1 MSMHIC
7 IYEDSGC
14 NNLLPMAYV
23 RPVYDLFCG
32 MVSIQE
38 KLIRNFPQASLTLH
52 TRSVLEKVVRD
63 RYPDCLVNE
72 FPKGLEEIVFINGRT
87 LLNSKTVLHKLGKN
101 QSFTINDKVV
111 AARLSGAELATV
123 IETVQNGMTIDLDET
138 AIEKQEI
145 DGVLVEYIWDLIQAN
160 SDQIRS
166 DFAFATQERGSSVN
180 DNGTVIHNQN
190 VFIDKTAKIMPQVV
204 VDGSNGPVFIDR
216 DVLIQPHVYIQ
227 GPVYIGP
234 SVLIKAGAQIYSGS
248 SIAEGCKIGGEVNN
262 SIILPWSN
270 KAHGGY
276 LGSSYVGSWVNIGAG
291 TNNSNL
297 KNNYSV
303 VKVTVNGEVID
314 TGLQFMGLIMGDHS
328 KCGINTTF
336 NTGTNVG
343 INCNLYGSAMHDKHI
358 SSFTWGSAVDGY
370 TTYNLDKALA
380 VNKTVMSR
388 RQHKLSKFDE
398 ELLRNVFQL
407 TTG

>member
-1 MSMHIC
+1 MHIC
-7 IYEDSGC
+7 IYEDPGC
-14 NNLLPMAYV
+14 NNLLPMVYM

-32 MVSIQE
+32 MVSLRE
-38 KLIRNFPQASLTLH
+38 KLIRNFPKASITLH
-52 TRSVLEKVVRD
+52 TRSVLENVVRD
-63 RYPDCLVNE
+63 RYPDCLVND
-72 FPKGLEEIVFINGRT
+72 FPAELKEIVFINGRT
-87 LLNSKTVLHKLGKN
+87 LLSSETVLNKLGKN
-101 QSFTINDKVV
+101 QSFTINNKVI
-111 AARLSGAELATV
+111 AARLSGDQLTTT
-123 IETVQNGMTIDLDET
+123 IKKVQNGITFDLDET
-138 AIEKQEI
+138 AIEKQKI
-145 DGVLVEYIWDLIQAN
+145 DGVLVEFIWDLIQAN

-166 DFAFATQERGSSVN
+166 DFTFATQGKVESVIE
-180 DNGTVIHNQN
+180 DDTVIQNKN
-190 VFIDKTAKIMPQVV
+190 VFIDKTAKIFPQVI

-216 DVLIQPHVYIQ
+216 NAVIQPHVYIQ
-227 GPVYIGP
+227 GPAYIGP

-270 KAHGGY
+270 KAHNGF

-297 KNNYSV
+297 KNNYGA
-303 VKVTVNGEVID
+303 VKVTVNGKVID

-343 INCNLYGSAMHDKHI
+343 INCNLYGSAMHKRHI
-358 SSFTWGSAVDGY
+358 SSFTWGSAAEDY
-370 TTYNLDKALA
+370 ITYKLDKALA

-388 RQHKLSKFDE
+388 RKKHLSKYEE
-398 ELLRNVFQL
+398 ELLRNIFQL

>member
-1 MSMHIC
+1 MHIC

-14 NNLLPMAYV
+14 NNLLPMTYV

-32 MVSIQE
+32 MVSLQE
-38 KLIRNFPQASLTLH
+38 KLIRNFPQASITLH

-72 FPKGLEEIVFINGRT
+72 FPAGLEEILFINGRS
-87 LLNSKTVLHKLGKN
+87 LLNSKTELNKLGKN
-101 QSFTINDKVV
+101 QSFIINDTVV
-111 AARLSGAELATV
+111 AARLSGAELTIP
-123 IETVQNGMTIDLDET
+123 IETVQNGITIDLDEA
-138 AIEKQEI
+138 AIDRQKV
-145 DGVLVEYIWDLIQAN
+145 DGILVEYIWDLIQAN
-160 SDQIRS
+160 GDQIRS
-166 DFAFATQERGSSVN
+166 DFTFAIQGRGDAVIDDGTIIN
-180 DNGTVIHNQN
+180 DEN
-190 VFIDKTAKIMPQVV
+190 VFIDKTAKIMPHVV

-216 DVLIQPHVYIQ
+216 DVVIQPHVYVQ

-297 KNNYSV
+297 KNNYGA
-303 VKVTVNGEVID
+303 VKVTVDGEAID

-336 NTGTNVG
+336 NTGTSIG
-343 INCNLYGSAMHDKHI
+343 INCNLYGSVIHEKHI
-358 SSFTWGSAVDGY
+358 PSFTWGSAVGGY
-370 TTYNLDKALA
+370 TTYKLEKALS
-380 VNKTVMSR
+380 VNKIVMSR
-388 RQHKLSKFDE
+388 RKKSLKRNDE
-398 ELLRNVFQL
+398 ELLRNIFQL
-407 TTG
+407 TIG

>member
-1 MSMHIC
+1 MHIC

-14 NNLLPMAYV
+14 NNLLPMTYV

-32 MVSIQE
+32 MVSLQE
-38 KLIRNFPQASLTLH
+38 KLIRNFPQASITLH

-63 RYPDCLVNE
+63 RYPDYLVNE
-72 FPKGLEEIVFINGRT
+72 FPAGLEEILFINGRS
-87 LLNSKTVLHKLGKN
+87 LLNSKTELNKLGKN
-101 QSFTINDKVV
+101 QSFIINDTVV
-111 AARLSGAELATV
+111 AARLSGAELTIP
-123 IETVQNGMTIDLDET
+123 IETVQNGITIDLDET
-138 AIEKQEI
+138 AIERQKV
-145 DGVLVEYIWDLIQAN
+145 DGILVEYIWDLIQAN
-160 SDQIRS
+160 GDQIRS
-166 DFAFATQERGSSVN
+166 DFTFAIQGRGDSVIDDGTITN
-180 DNGTVIHNQN
+180 DEN
-190 VFIDKTAKIMPQVV
+190 VFIDKTAKIMPHVV

-216 DVLIQPHVYIQ
+216 DVVIQPHVYVQ

-297 KNNYSV
+297 KNNYGA
-303 VKVTVNGEVID
+303 VKVTVDGEAID

-336 NTGTNVG
+336 NTGTSIG
-343 INCNLYGSAMHDKHI
+343 INCNLYGSVIHENHI
-358 SSFTWGSAVDGY
+358 PSFTWGSAVGGY
-370 TTYNLDKALA
+370 TTYKLEKALS
-380 VNKTVMSR
+380 VNKIVMSR
-388 RQHKLSKFDE
+388 RKKSLKRNDE

>member
-1 MSMHIC
+1 MHIC
-7 IYEDSGC
+7 IYEDPGC
-14 NNLLPMAYV
+14 NNLLPMVYM

-32 MVSIQE
+32 MVSLRE
-38 KLIRNFPQASLTLH
+38 KLIRNFPKASITLH
-52 TRSVLEKVVRD
+52 TRSVLENVVRD
-63 RYPDCLVNE
+63 RYPDCLVND
-72 FPKGLEEIVFINGRT
+72 FPAELKEIVFINGRT
-87 LLNSKTVLHKLGKN
+87 LLSSETVLNKLGKN
-101 QSFTINDKVV
+101 QSFTINNKVI
-111 AARLSGAELATV
+111 AARLSGNQLTTT
-123 IETVQNGMTIDLDET
+123 IKKVQNGITFDLDET
-138 AIEKQEI
+138 AIEKQKI
-145 DGVLVEYIWDLIQAN
+145 DGVLVEFIWDLIQAN

-166 DFAFATQERGSSVN
+166 DFTFATQGKVESVIE
-180 DNGTVIHNQN
+180 DDTVIQNKN
-190 VFIDKTAKIMPQVV
+190 VFIDKTAKIFPQVI

-216 DVLIQPHVYIQ
+216 NAVIQPHVYIQ
-227 GPVYIGP
+227 GPAYIGP

-270 KAHGGY
+270 KAHNGF

-297 KNNYSV
+297 KNNYGA
-303 VKVTVNGEVID
+303 VKVTVNGKVID

-343 INCNLYGSAMHDKHI
+343 INCNLYGSAMHKRHI
-358 SSFTWGSAVDGY
+358 SSFTWGSAAEDY
-370 TTYNLDKALA
+370 ITYKFDKALA

-388 RQHKLSKFDE
+388 RKKHLSKYEE
-398 ELLRNVFQL
+398 ELLRNIFQL

>member
-1 MSMHIC
+1 MVYM
-7 IYEDSGC
+7 
-14 NNLLPMAYV
+14 

-32 MVSIQE
+32 IVTLQE
-38 KLIRNFPQASLTLH
+38 KLIRNFPKASITLH
-52 TRSVLEKVVRD
+52 TRSVLESVVRD
-63 RYPDCLVNE
+63 RYPDCLVND
-72 FPKGLEEIVFINGRT
+72 FPAELKEIVFINGRT
-87 LLNSKTVLHKLGKN
+87 LLSSETALNKLGKN
-101 QSFTINDKVV
+101 QSFTINNKVV
-111 AARLSGAELATV
+111 AARLSGDQLTTT
-123 IETVQNGMTIDLDET
+123 IKKTQNGITFDFDET

-248 SIAEGCKIGGEVNN
+248 SIAKGCKIGGEVNN

-343 INCNLYGSAMHDKHI
+343 INCNLYGSAMHEKHI
-358 SSFTWGSAVDGY
+358 PSFTWGSASDGY
-370 TTYNLDKALA
+370 TTNKLEKALS
-380 VNKTVMSR
+380 VNKIVMSR
-388 RQHKLSKFDE
+388 RKKSLKKNDE
-398 ELLRNVFQL
+398 ELLQNIFQL
-407 TTG
+407 TIG

>member
-1 MSMHIC
+1 MHIC

-14 NNLLPMAYV
+14 NNLLPMTYV

-32 MVSIQE
+32 MVSLQE
-38 KLIRNFPQASLTLH
+38 KLIRNFPQASITLH

-63 RYPDCLVNE
+63 RYPDYLVNE
-72 FPKGLEEIVFINGRT
+72 FPAGLEEILFINGRS
-87 LLNSKTVLHKLGKN
+87 LLNSKTELNKLGKN
-101 QSFTINDKVV
+101 QSFIINDTVV
-111 AARLSGAELATV
+111 AARLSGAELTIP
-123 IETVQNGMTIDLDET
+123 IETVQNGITIDLDET
-138 AIEKQEI
+138 AIERQKV
-145 DGVLVEYIWDLIQAN
+145 DGILVEYIWDLIQAN
-160 SDQIRS
+160 GDQIRS
-166 DFAFATQERGSSVN
+166 DFTFAIQGRGDAVIDDGTIIN
-180 DNGTVIHNQN
+180 DEN
-190 VFIDKTAKIMPQVV
+190 VFIDKTAKIMPHVV

-216 DVLIQPHVYIQ
+216 DVVIQPHVYVQ

-297 KNNYSV
+297 KNNYGA
-303 VKVTVNGEVID
+303 VKVTVDGEAID

-336 NTGTNVG
+336 NTGTSIG
-343 INCNLYGSAMHDKHI
+343 INCNLYGSVIHENHI
-358 SSFTWGSAVDGY
+358 PSFTWGSAVGGY
-370 TTYNLDKALA
+370 TTYKLEKALS
-380 VNKTVMSR
+380 VNKIVMSR
-388 RQHKLSKFDE
+388 RKKSLKRNDE

>member
-1 MSMHIC
+1 MHIC

-14 NNLLPMAYV
+14 NNLLPMTYV

-32 MVSIQE
+32 MVSLQE
-38 KLIRNFPQASLTLH
+38 KLIRNFPQASITLH

-72 FPKGLEEIVFINGRT
+72 FPAGLKEILFINGRS
-87 LLNSKTVLHKLGKN
+87 LLNSKTELNKLGKN
-101 QSFTINDKVV
+101 QSFIINDTVV
-111 AARLSGAELATV
+111 AARLSGAELTIP
-123 IETVQNGMTIDLDET
+123 IETVQNGITIDLDET
-138 AIEKQEI
+138 AIERQKV
-145 DGVLVEYIWDLIQAN
+145 DGILVEYIWDLIQAN
-160 SDQIRS
+160 GDQIRS
-166 DFAFATQERGSSVN
+166 DFTFAIQGRGDAVIDDGTIIN
-180 DNGTVIHNQN
+180 DEN
-190 VFIDKTAKIMPQVV
+190 VFIDKTAKIMPHVV

-216 DVLIQPHVYIQ
+216 DVVIQPHVYVQ

-297 KNNYSV
+297 KNNYGA
-303 VKVTVNGEVID
+303 VKVTVDGEAID

-336 NTGTNVG
+336 NTGTSIG
-343 INCNLYGSAMHDKHI
+343 INCNLYGSVIHENHI
-358 SSFTWGSAVDGY
+358 PSFTWGSAVGGY
-370 TTYNLDKALA
+370 TTYKLEKALS
-380 VNKTVMSR
+380 VNKIVMSR
-388 RQHKLSKFDE
+388 RKKSLKRNDE

>member
-1 MSMHIC
+1 MHIC

-32 MVSIQE
+32 MVSLQE
-38 KLIRNFPQASLTLH
+38 KLIRNFPQASITLH

-72 FPKGLEEIVFINGRT
+72 FPAGLEEIVFINGRT
-87 LLNSKTVLHKLGKN
+87 LLNSETELNKLGKN
-101 QSFTINDKVV
+101 QSFIINDTVV
-111 AARLSGAELATV
+111 AARLSGAELTMPV
-123 IETVQNGMTIDLDET
+123 ETVQNGITFDLDGT
-138 AIEKQEI
+138 AFEKQKI

-160 SDQIRS
+160 GDQIRS
-166 DFAFATQERGSSVN
+166 DFVLATRGSEESAIDDV
-180 DNGTVIHNQN
+180 TVIHNQN
-190 VFIDKTAKIMPQVV
+190 VFIDKTAEIMPQVV
-204 VDGSNGPVFIDR
+204 VDGADGPVFIDR
-216 DVLIQPHVYIQ
+216 NAVIQPHVYIQ

-270 KAHGGY
+270 KAHSGY

-291 TNNSNL
+291 TDNSNL
-297 KNNYSV
+297 KNNYGA
-303 VKVTVNGEVID
+303 VKLTVNGEVID

-343 INCNLYGSAMHDKHI
+343 INCNLYGSAMHEKHI
-358 SSFTWGSAVDGY
+358 PSFTWGSASDGY
-370 TTYNLDKALA
+370 TTYKLEKALS
-380 VNKTVMSR
+380 VNKIVMSR
-388 RQHKLSKFDE
+388 RKKSLTKNDE
-398 ELLRNVFQL
+398 ELLQNIFQL
-407 TTG
+407 TIG

>member
-1 MSMHIC
+1 MHIC

-14 NNLLPMAYV
+14 NNLLPMVYM

-32 MVSIQE
+32 IVSLQE
-38 KLIRNFPQASLTLH
+38 KLIRNFPKSSITLH
-52 TRSVLEKVVRD
+52 TRSVLESVVRD
-63 RYPDCLVNE
+63 RYPDCLVND
-72 FPKGLEEIVFINGRT
+72 FPAELKEIVFINGRT
-87 LLNSKTVLHKLGKN
+87 LLSSETALNKLGKN
-101 QSFTINDKVV
+101 QSFTINNKVV
-111 AARLSGAELATV
+111 AARLSGDLLSTIIKKV
-123 IETVQNGMTIDLDET
+123 RNGITFDIDET
-138 AIEKQEI
+138 TIEKQKI

-166 DFAFATQERGSSVN
+166 DFTFATEGKVGSVI
-180 DNGTVIHNQN
+180 DDGTVIEDQN
-190 VFIDKTAKIMPQVV
+190 VFIDKTAKIFPQVI

-216 DVLIQPHVYIQ
+216 NAVIQPHVYIQ

-262 SIILPWSN
+262 SIISAWSN
-270 KAHGGY
+270 KAHNGY
-276 LGSSYVGSWVNIGAG
+276 LGTSYVGSWVNIGAG

-297 KNNYSV
+297 KNNYGT
-303 VKVTVNGEVID
+303 VKLTVNGEFVD

-336 NTGTNVG
+336 NTGTTVG
-343 INCNLYGSAMHDKHI
+343 INCNLYGSAIHKKHI
-358 SSFTWGSAVDGY
+358 SSFTWGCAVDDY
-370 TTYNLDKALA
+370 TTYKLDKALS

-388 RQHKLSKFDE
+388 RQHNLSKYE
-398 ELLRNVFQL
+398 KELLENIFQL

>member
-32 MVSIQE
+32 MVSLQE
-38 KLIRNFPQASLTLH
+38 KLIRNFPQASITLH

-72 FPKGLEEIVFINGRT
+72 FPAGLEEIVFINGRT
-87 LLNSKTVLHKLGKN
+87 LLNSETELNKLGKN
-101 QSFTINDKVV
+101 QSFIINDTVV
-111 AARLSGAELATV
+111 AARLSGAELTMPV
-123 IETVQNGMTIDLDET
+123 ETVQNGITFDLDGTEF
-138 AIEKQEI
+138 EKQKI

-160 SDQIRS
+160 GNQIRS
-166 DFAFATQERGSSVN
+166 DFALATRGSEESAIDDV
-180 DNGTVIHNQN
+180 TVIHNQN
-190 VFIDKTAKIMPQVV
+190 VFIDKTAKIMPQVII
-204 VDGSNGPVFIDR
+204 DGADGPVFIDR
-216 DVLIQPHVYIQ
+216 SAVIQPHVYIQ

-234 SVLIKAGAQIYSGS
+234 STLIKAGAKLYSGT

-270 KAHGGY
+270 KAHSGY

-291 TNNSNL
+291 TDNSNL
-297 KNNYSV
+297 KNNYGI

-343 INCNLYGSAMHDKHI
+343 INCNLYGSAMHEKYI
-358 SSFTWGSAVDGY
+358 PSFTWGSASDGY
-370 TTYNLDKALA
+370 TTYKLEKALS
-380 VNKTVMSR
+380 VNKIVMSR
-388 RQHKLSKFDE
+388 RKKSLTKNDE
-398 ELLRNVFQL
+398 ELLQNIFQL
-407 TTG
+407 TIG

>member
-1 MSMHIC
+1 MHIC

-14 NNLLPMAYV
+14 NNLLPMIYM

-32 MVSIQE
+32 IVSLQE
-38 KLIRNFPQASLTLH
+38 KLIRNFPKASITLH
-52 TRSVLEKVVRD
+52 TRSVLENVVRD
-63 RYPDCLVNE
+63 RYPDCLVND
-72 FPKGLEEIVFINGRT
+72 FPDELKEIVFINGRT
-87 LLNSKTVLHKLGKN
+87 LLSSETELNKLGRN
-101 QSFTINDKVV
+101 QSFTINNKVV
-111 AARLSGAELATV
+111 AARLSGDQLSTL
-123 IETVQNGMTIDLDET
+123 IKKVQNGITFDLDEIT
-138 AIEKQEI
+138 IEKQKI

-166 DFAFATQERGSSVN
+166 DFTFATEGRVGSVI
-180 DNGTVIHNQN
+180 DDGTVIQDQN
-190 VFIDKTAKIMPQVV
+190 VFIDKTAKIFPQVI

-216 DVLIQPHVYIQ
+216 NAVIQPHVYIQ

-297 KNNYSV
+297 KNNYGA
-303 VKVTVNGEVID
+303 VKVTVDGEAID

-336 NTGTNVG
+336 NTGTSIG
-343 INCNLYGSAMHDKHI
+343 INCNLYGSVIHENHI
-358 SSFTWGSAVDGY
+358 PSFTWGSAVGGY
-370 TTYNLDKALA
+370 TTYKLEKALS
-380 VNKTVMSR
+380 VNKIVMSR
-388 RQHKLSKFDE
+388 RKKSLKRNDE

>member
-1 MSMHIC
+1 MYIC
-7 IYEDSGC
+7 IYEDSGY
-14 NNLLPMAYV
+14 NNLLPMTYM

-32 MVSIQE
+32 MASLQE
-38 KLIRNFPQASLTLH
+38 KLVRSFPQASITLH
-52 TRSVLEKVVRD
+52 TRSVLENVVRN
-63 RYPDCLVNE
+63 RYPDCLVNN
-72 FPKGLEEIVFINGRT
+72 FPADLKEIMFINGRT
-87 LLNSKTVLHKLGKN
+87 LLNSETVLNKLGKD
-101 QSFTINDKVV
+101 QSFTINDKIV
-111 AARLSGAELATV
+111 AARLSGDQLTSTIKE
-123 IETVQNGMTIDLDET
+123 VQNGTTFNLDET
-138 AIEKQEI
+138 VIEKQEI

-160 SDQIRS
+160 GDQIRS
-166 DFAFATQERGSSVN
+166 DFTFATQGKRESII
-180 DNGTVIHNQN
+180 DDGTVIHNQN

-204 VDGSNGPVFIDR
+204 IDGSNGPVFIDR
-216 DVLIQPHVYIQ
+216 NAVIQPHVYIQ
-227 GPVYIGP
+227 GPAYIGP

-297 KNNYSV
+297 KNNYGA
-303 VKVTVNGEVID
+303 VKVTVDGEAID

-336 NTGTNVG
+336 NTGTSIG
-343 INCNLYGSAMHDKHI
+343 INCNLYGSVIHEKHI
-358 SSFTWGSAVDGY
+358 PSFTWGSAVGGY
-370 TTYNLDKALA
+370 TTYKLEKALS
-380 VNKTVMSR
+380 VNKIVMSR
-388 RQHKLSKFDE
+388 RKKSLKRNDE

>member
-1 MSMHIC
+1 MHIC

-72 FPKGLEEIVFINGRT
+72 FPAGLEEIIFINGRT
-87 LLNSKTVLHKLGKN
+87 LLNSETVLHKLGKN

-111 AARLSGAELATV
+111 VARLSGAELATV

-166 DFAFATQERGSSVN
+166 DFAFATQGRGSSVN

-216 DVLIQPHVYIQ
+216 DVVIQPHVYIQ

-262 SIILPWSN
+262 SIISAWSN
-270 KAHGGY
+270 KAHNGY

-297 KNNYSV
+297 KNNYGT
-303 VKVTVNGEVID
+303 VKLTVNGEVVD
-314 TGLQFMGLIMGDHS
+314 TGLQFIGLIMGDHS

-336 NTGTNVG
+336 NTGTTVG
-343 INCNLYGSAMHDKHI
+343 INCNLYGSTIHKKHI
-358 SSFTWGSAVDGY
+358 SSFTWGSAVDDY
-370 TTYNLDKALA
+370 TTYKLDKALA
-380 VNKTVMSR
+380 VNNTVMSR
-388 RQHKLSKFDE
+388 RQQNLSKYE
-398 ELLRNVFQL
+398 KELLENIFQL

>member
-1 MSMHIC
+1 MHIC

-14 NNLLPMAYV
+14 NNLLPMVYM

-32 MVSIQE
+32 IVSLQE
-38 KLIRNFPQASLTLH
+38 KLIRNFPKASITLH
-52 TRSVLEKVVRD
+52 TRSVLESVVRD
-63 RYPDCLVNE
+63 RYPDCLVND
-72 FPKGLEEIVFINGRT
+72 FPAELKEIVFINGRT
-87 LLNSKTVLHKLGKN
+87 LLSSETALNKLGKN
-101 QSFTINDKVV
+101 QSFTINNKVV
-111 AARLSGAELATV
+111 AARLSGDQLST
-123 IETVQNGMTIDLDET
+123 IIKKVQNGITFDLDET
-138 AIEKQEI
+138 TIEKQKI

-166 DFAFATQERGSSVN
+166 DFTFATEGKVGSVI
-180 DNGTVIHNQN
+180 DDGTVIQDQN
-190 VFIDKTAKIMPQVV
+190 VFIDKTAKIFPQVI

-216 DVLIQPHVYIQ
+216 NAVIQPNVYIQ

-262 SIILPWSN
+262 SIISAWSN
-270 KAHGGY
+270 KAHNGY
-276 LGSSYVGSWVNIGAG
+276 LGTSYVGSWVNIGAG

-297 KNNYSV
+297 KNNYGT
-303 VKVTVNGEVID
+303 VKLTVNGEFVD

-336 NTGTNVG
+336 NTGTTVG
-343 INCNLYGSAMHDKHI
+343 INCNLYGSAIHKKYI
-358 SSFTWGSAVDGY
+358 SSFTWGCAVDDY
-370 TTYNLDKALA
+370 TTYKLDKALA

-388 RQHKLSKFDE
+388 RQHNLSKYE
-398 ELLRNVFQL
+398 KELLENIFQL

>member
-1 MSMHIC
+1 MHIC
-7 IYEDSGC
+7 IYEDSGY

-32 MVSIQE
+32 MVSLQE
-38 KLIRNFPQASLTLH
+38 KLIRNFPQASITLH

-72 FPKGLEEIVFINGRT
+72 FPAGLEEILFINGRS
-87 LLNSKTVLHKLGKN
+87 LLNSKTELNKLGKN
-101 QSFTINDKVV
+101 QSFIINDKVV
-111 AARLSGAELATV
+111 AARLSGAELTIP
-123 IETVQNGMTIDLDET
+123 IETVQNGITIDLDET
-138 AIEKQEI
+138 AIERQKV

-160 SDQIRS
+160 GDQIRS
-166 DFAFATQERGSSVN
+166 DFTFAIQGRGDAVIDDGTIIN
-180 DNGTVIHNQN
+180 DEN
-190 VFIDKTAKIMPQVV
+190 VFIDKTAKIMPHVV

-216 DVLIQPHVYIQ
+216 DVVIQPHVYVQ

-297 KNNYSV
+297 KNNYGA
-303 VKVTVNGEVID
+303 VKVTVDGEAID

-336 NTGTNVG
+336 NTGTSIG
-343 INCNLYGSAMHDKHI
+343 INCNLYGSVIHEKHI
-358 SSFTWGSAVDGY
+358 PSFTWGSAVGGY
-370 TTYNLDKALA
+370 TTYKLEKALS
-380 VNKTVMSR
+380 VNKIVMLR
-388 RQHKLSKFDE
+388 RKKSLKRNDE

>member
-1 MSMHIC
+1 MHIC

-14 NNLLPMAYV
+14 NNLLPMTYV

-32 MVSIQE
+32 MVSLQE
-38 KLIRNFPQASLTLH
+38 KLIRNFPQASITLH

-72 FPKGLEEIVFINGRT
+72 FPAGLEEILFINGRS
-87 LLNSKTVLHKLGKN
+87 LLNSKTELNKLGKN
-101 QSFTINDKVV
+101 QSFIINDTVV
-111 AARLSGAELATV
+111 AARLSGAELTIP
-123 IETVQNGMTIDLDET
+123 IETVQNGITIDLDET
-138 AIEKQEI
+138 AIERQKV
-145 DGVLVEYIWDLIQAN
+145 DGILVEYIWDLIQAN
-160 SDQIRS
+160 GDQIRS
-166 DFAFATQERGSSVN
+166 DFTFAIQGRGDAVIDDGTIIN
-180 DNGTVIHNQN
+180 DEN
-190 VFIDKTAKIMPQVV
+190 VFIDKTAKIMPHVV

-216 DVLIQPHVYIQ
+216 DVVIQPHVYVQ

-234 SVLIKAGAQIYSGS
+234 SVLIKAGTQIYSGS

-297 KNNYSV
+297 KNNYGA
-303 VKVTVNGEVID
+303 VKVTVDGEAID

-336 NTGTNVG
+336 NTGTSIG
-343 INCNLYGSAMHDKHI
+343 INCNLYGSVIHENHI
-358 SSFTWGSAVDGY
+358 PSFTWGSAVGGY
-370 TTYNLDKALA
+370 TTYKLEKALS
-380 VNKTVMSR
+380 VNKIVMSR
-388 RQHKLSKFDE
+388 RKKSLKRNDE

>member
-14 NNLLPMAYV
+14 NNLLPMTYV

-32 MVSIQE
+32 MVSLQE
-38 KLIRNFPQASLTLH
+38 KLIRNFPQASITLH

-72 FPKGLEEIVFINGRT
+72 FPAGLEEILFINGRS
-87 LLNSKTVLHKLGKN
+87 LLNSKTELNKLGKN
-101 QSFTINDKVV
+101 QSFIINDTVV
-111 AARLSGAELATV
+111 AARLSGAELTIP
-123 IETVQNGMTIDLDET
+123 IETVQNGITIDLDET
-138 AIEKQEI
+138 AIERQKV

-160 SDQIRS
+160 GDQIRS
-166 DFAFATQERGSSVN
+166 DFTFAIQGRGDAVIDDGTIIN
-180 DNGTVIHNQN
+180 DEN
-190 VFIDKTAKIMPQVV
+190 VFIDKTAKIMPHVV

-216 DVLIQPHVYIQ
+216 DVVIQPHVYVQ

-297 KNNYSV
+297 KNNYGA
-303 VKVTVNGEVID
+303 VKVTVDGEAID

-336 NTGTNVG
+336 NTGTSIG
-343 INCNLYGSAMHDKHI
+343 INCNLYGSVIHEKHI
-358 SSFTWGSAVDGY
+358 PSFTWGSAVGGY
-370 TTYNLDKALA
+370 TTYKLEKALS
-380 VNKTVMSR
+380 VNKIVMSR
-388 RQHKLSKFDE
+388 RKKSLKRNDE

>member
-14 NNLLPMAYV
+14 NNLLPMTYV

-32 MVSIQE
+32 MVSLQE
-38 KLIRNFPQASLTLH
+38 KLIRNFPQASITLH

-72 FPKGLEEIVFINGRT
+72 FPAGLEEILFINGRS
-87 LLNSKTVLHKLGKN
+87 LLNSKTELNKLGKN
-101 QSFTINDKVV
+101 QSFIINDTVV
-111 AARLSGAELATV
+111 AARLSGAELTIP
-123 IETVQNGMTIDLDET
+123 IETVQNGITIDLDET
-138 AIEKQEI
+138 AIDRQKV
-145 DGVLVEYIWDLIQAN
+145 DGILVEYIWDLIQAN
-160 SDQIRS
+160 GDQIRS
-166 DFAFATQERGSSVN
+166 DFTFAIQGRGDAVIDDGTIIN
-180 DNGTVIHNQN
+180 DEN
-190 VFIDKTAKIMPQVV
+190 VFIDKTAKIMPHVV

-216 DVLIQPHVYIQ
+216 DVVIQPHVYVQ

-297 KNNYSV
+297 KNNYGA
-303 VKVTVNGEVID
+303 VKVTVDGEAND

-336 NTGTNVG
+336 NTGTSIG
-343 INCNLYGSAMHDKHI
+343 INCNLYGSVIHEKHI
-358 SSFTWGSAVDGY
+358 PSFTWGSAVGGY
-370 TTYNLDKALA
+370 TTYKLEKALS
-380 VNKTVMSR
+380 VNKIVMSR
-388 RQHKLSKFDE
+388 RKKSLKRNDE

>member
-1 MSMHIC
+1 MHIC
-7 IYEDSGC
+7 VYEDSGC
-14 NNLLPMAYV
+14 NNLLPMTYV

-32 MVSIQE
+32 MVSLQE
-38 KLIRNFPQASLTLH
+38 KLIRNFPQASITLH
-52 TRSVLEKVVRD
+52 TRSFLEKVVRD

-72 FPKGLEEIVFINGRT
+72 FPAGLEEIVFINGRT
-87 LLNSKTVLHKLGKN
+87 LLNSETVLHKLGEN

-111 AARLSGAELATV
+111 AARLSGAELAMV

-166 DFAFATQERGSSVN
+166 DFTFAIQGRGDFVI
-180 DNGTVIHNQN
+180 DDGTVIHDEK

-216 DVLIQPHVYIQ
+216 DVVIQPHVYIQ

-234 SVLIKAGAQIYSGS
+234 SVLIKAGAQIYNGS

-270 KAHGGY
+270 KVHGGY
-276 LGSSYVGSWVNIGAG
+276 LGSSYVGYWVNIGAG

-297 KNNYSV
+297 KNNYGS
-303 VKVTVNGEVID
+303 VKVTINGEVID
-314 TGLQFMGLIMGDHS
+314 TGLQFMGLIMGDYS

-336 NTGTNVG
+336 NTGTSIG
-343 INCNLYGSAMHDKHI
+343 INCNLYGSAIHNKHI
-358 SSFTWGSAVDGY
+358 PSFTWGSVADGY
-370 TTYNLDKALA
+370 TTYKLDKALA

-388 RQHKLSKFDE
+388 RKQSLSEYDE

>member
-32 MVSIQE
+32 MVSIQK

-72 FPKGLEEIVFINGRT
+72 FPAGLEEIIFINGRT
-87 LLNSKTVLHKLGKN
+87 LLNSETVLHKLGEN

-111 AARLSGAELATV
+111 AARLSGAELTTV

-166 DFAFATQERGSSVN
+166 DFAFATQGRGSSVN

-216 DVLIQPHVYIQ
+216 DVVIQPHVYIQ

-248 SIAEGCKIGGEVNN
+248 SIAEGCKVGGEVNN
-262 SIILPWSN
+262 SIILAYSN
-270 KAHGGY
+270 KAHNGY

-297 KNNYSV
+297 KNNYGT
-303 VKVTVNGEVID
+303 VKLTVNGEVID

-336 NTGTNVG
+336 NTGTTVG
-343 INCNLYGSAMHDKHI
+343 INCNLYGSAIHKRHI
-358 SSFTWGSAVDGY
+358 SSFTWGSAVDDY
-370 TTYNLDKALA
+370 TTYKLDKALA
-380 VNKTVMSR
+380 VNNTVMSR
-388 RQHKLSKFDE
+388 RQQNLSKYE
-398 ELLRNVFQL
+398 KELLENIFQL

>member
-1 MSMHIC
+1 MHIC
-7 IYEDSGC
+7 IYEDPGC
-14 NNLLPMAYV
+14 NNLLPMVYM

-32 MVSIQE
+32 MVSLRE
-38 KLIRNFPQASLTLH
+38 KLIRNFPKASITLH
-52 TRSVLEKVVRD
+52 TRSVLENVVRD
-63 RYPDCLVNE
+63 RYPDCLVND
-72 FPKGLEEIVFINGRT
+72 FPAELKEIIFINGRT
-87 LLNSKTVLHKLGKN
+87 LLSSETVLNKLSKN
-101 QSFTINDKVV
+101 QSFTINNKVI
-111 AARLSGAELATV
+111 AARLSGDQLTTT
-123 IETVQNGMTIDLDET
+123 IKKVQNGITFDLDET
-138 AIEKQEI
+138 AIEKQKI

-166 DFAFATQERGSSVN
+166 DFTFATQGKVESVIE
-180 DNGTVIHNQN
+180 DDTVIQNKN
-190 VFIDKTAKIMPQVV
+190 VFIDKTAKIFPQVI

-216 DVLIQPHVYIQ
+216 NAVIQPHVYIQ
-227 GPVYIGP
+227 GPAYIGP

-270 KAHGGY
+270 KAHNGF

-297 KNNYSV
+297 KNNYGA
-303 VKVTVNGEVID
+303 VKVTVNGKVID

-343 INCNLYGSAMHDKHI
+343 INCNLYGSAMHKRHI
-358 SSFTWGSAVDGY
+358 SSFTWGSAAEDY
-370 TTYNLDKALA
+370 ITYKLDKALA

-388 RQHKLSKFDE
+388 RKKHLSKYEE
-398 ELLRNVFQL
+398 ELLRNIFQL